1 MAEEIAEGVPKPPL
15 LAVTGRQNTMLEFDS
30 MFQATDSQENQENN
44 SGASA
49 EDNQGANPWAPR
61 QKFILD
67 AKTKQVVQ
75 GSFKDLPQ
83 RPTSTVRIFLS
94 STFSGKDSE
103 IQIYCPTLK
112 IVIKF

>member
-30 MFQATDSQENQENN
+30 MFHAADSQENPENN
-44 SGASA
+44 ADASA
-49 EDNQGANPWAPR
+49 DEDQIANPWAPR

-94 STFSGKDSE
+94 STFSGKDTE
-103 IQIYCPTLK
+103 IRIYCHTLK
-112 IVIKF
+112 IIIKF

>member
-30 MFQATDSQENQENN
+30 MFQTVDSQENTEN
-44 SGASA
+44 
-49 EDNQGANPWAPR
+49 EDEGANPWAPR
-61 QKFILD
+61 QKLILD
-67 AKTKQVVQ
+67 NKTKQVLQ
-75 GSFKDLPQ
+75 GAFNDLPQ

-103 IQIYCPTLK
+103 ITN
-112 IVIKF
+112 IVLG